1 MVKQWVQ
8 PPVGQNRMVPRSFL
22 LGSHLTS
29 FIHYFYYEGVHWNIR
44 GRLQN
49 PVPAI
54 YIIFK
59 KGINQI

>member
-29 FIHYFYYEGVHWNIR
+29 FIHYFIMKVCIGILGEG
-44 GRLQN
+44 
-49 PVPAI
+49 
-54 YIIFK
+54 FK
-59 KGINQI
+59 IQFRQYLYKF